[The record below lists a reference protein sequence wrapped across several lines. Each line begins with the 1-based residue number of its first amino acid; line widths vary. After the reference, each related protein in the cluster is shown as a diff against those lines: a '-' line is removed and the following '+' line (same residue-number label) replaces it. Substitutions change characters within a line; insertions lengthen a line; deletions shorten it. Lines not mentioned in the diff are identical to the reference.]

1 MKHLDMESVGMGY
14 ANRPN
19 KMKRLRQCMLAGLVA
34 VSTAF
39 ADFAIAPVAHASEV
53 RVIVNNEVVTS
64 YDIARRV
71 AFLRLQ
77 RRSGNLNSIA
87 EEQLT
92 EEALKRSAI
101 SRAGIRIPDRMVDSA
116 FANFARNN
124 NLSASQLTTVL
135 NQAGVTTKHFKEFIR
150 NQIGWGQ
157 TVAARERATGSN
169 LMSEQDVVAKMLE
182 QGGPKPTSTEYIL
195 QQVILVVPQNARNT
209 MGARVREANNLRA
222 RLQNCEQTRTLA
234 QGLRDVAVRDLGRRL
249 ELELPGD
256 WKDFVSGLQTGQTTR
271 VRETPRGAEF
281 ILVCR
286 ARTVSDDR
294 VAQLEFSTQALEDG
308 EGGTG
313 ADFLEELRENARI
326 ERR

>member
-1 MKHLDMESVGMGY
+1 M
-14 ANRPN
+14 R
-19 KMKRLRQCMLAGLVA
+19 RLFDRRAHKITRNLLLAGLLVFGGSFIGKTFSA
-34 VSTAF
+34 GK
-39 ADFAIAPVAHASEV
+39 AHASEV

-64 YDIARRV
+64 YDISRRV

-77 RRSGNLNSIA
+77 RRSGNLNSA
-87 EEQLT
+87 AVEQLT

-101 SRAGIRIPDRMVDSA
+101 RRAGIRIPDSMVDSA
-116 FANFARNN
+116 YANFARNN
-124 NLSASQLTTVL
+124 NLSTGQLTNVL
-135 NQAGVTTKHFKEFIR
+135 NQSGVTTKHFKEFIR

-157 TVAARERATGSN
+157 TLRARERATGGG

-195 QQVILVVPQNARNT
+195 QQVIFVVPQDARGS
-209 MGARVREANNLRA
+209 MRARVQEANNMRGLV
-222 RLQNCEQTRTLA
+222 QNCEQTLSLA
-234 QGLRDVAVRDLGRRL
+234 QGLRDVSVRDLGRRL
-249 ELELPGD
+249 ELELPED

-281 ILVCR
+281 IVVCR

-294 VAQLEFSTQALEDG
+294 VAQLEFSTEALEADG
-308 EGGTG
+308 GGAG
-313 ADFLEELRENARI
+313 ADFLQELRESARI